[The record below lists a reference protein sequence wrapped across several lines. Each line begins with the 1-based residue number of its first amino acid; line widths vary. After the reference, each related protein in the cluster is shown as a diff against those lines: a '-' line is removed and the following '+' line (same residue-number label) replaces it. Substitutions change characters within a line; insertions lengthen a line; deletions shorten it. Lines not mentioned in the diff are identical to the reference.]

1 MKKIYKEMNSILI
14 INMTKLQTRVVI
26 HPFNLSG
33 NIHKLISNY
42 IEREC
47 CRTLSKDGY
56 VKSVN
61 SVSKISGG
69 RITSS
74 SNGSVVYDVEYDAN
88 VYKLEKGDTIKAII
102 KSITTFGVYCDD
114 WDAPDGVAIF
124 FIPKHELEEDE
135 ELKDNDILFL
145 KIEDLRIKKNEYLC
159 VCSKSSSECYS
170 SS

>member
-1 MKKIYKEMNSILI
+1 MVDI
-14 INMTKLQTRVVI
+14 QARVII
-26 HPFNLSG
+26 HPFNLTKDI
-33 NIHKLISNY
+33 NKYIVEY
-42 IEREC
+42 IEREY
-47 CRTLSKDGY
+47 CRTLTKDGY
-56 VKSVN
+56 IKSVKHI
-61 SVSKISGG
+61 SRIHEGKI
-69 RITSS
+69 TPT
-74 SNGSVVYDVEYDAN
+74 SNGCVVYKVDYAAN
-88 VYKLEKGDTIKAII
+88 IYKVEKGMTVKGIIKAI
-102 KSITTFGVYCDD
+102 TNFGIYCDD